1 MVAQDVYSYNMEQ
14 CKGLGGNN
22 IVTVLMREHGTDLQT
37 ASDMVGE
44 HFQKLMDQFIML
56 QGQLPSWS
64 PEVDAA
70 VTDYITA
77 MQHWVIGNLEWS
89 FKTQRYFGKE
99 HARIKDTRVVTL
111 WDAEE

>member
-1 MVAQDVYSYNMEQ
+1 MEQ

-89 FKTQRYFGKE
+89 FKTRRYFGKE